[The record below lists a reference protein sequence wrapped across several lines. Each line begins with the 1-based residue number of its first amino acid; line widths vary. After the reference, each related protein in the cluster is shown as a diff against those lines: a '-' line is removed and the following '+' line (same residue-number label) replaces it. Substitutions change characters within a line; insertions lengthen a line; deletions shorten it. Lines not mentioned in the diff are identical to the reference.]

1 MVQLWCSLSKRF
13 PFAPRE
19 RGFSGIIF
27 PSLSPNPKDE
37 NPLSR
42 CIGEEILLILCR
54 SWCWCAT
61 VLCAP
66 FWHNHRKIIAEISS
80 TLASRN
86 VNAPT
91 HSTPSRL
98 VCLKP
103 VCIDAIRRV
112 VQIRG
117 WNFFVRLLIKST
129 PHSCLLSV
137 NSRSL
142 GVVLVMTLY
151 LVRFLI
157 VLSPLVSTAI
167 TFHDS
172 VIRLGIKAIR
182 RLRSH

>member
-13 PFAPRE
+13 PFAPHE

-27 PSLSPNPKDE
+27 PSLSPSPKDE
-37 NPLSR
+37 NPLFPLHR
-42 CIGEEILLILCR
+42 RGILLIFCR

-98 VCLKP
+98 ETSLHRCNSKSCANQGL
-103 VCIDAIRRV
+103 I
-112 VQIRG
+112 
-117 WNFFVRLLIKST
+117 FFVRLLIKST

-167 TFHDS
+167 TIHDS